1 MVGPMEV
8 RGTSNVLTA
17 LLSPEADG
25 LNNVVVTETLNGPVT
40 LSFVLPVKNEKWQY
54 MREGYMVE
62 TAGHCFQVSST
73 EEIKDQDGKLVS
85 NVQLEE
91 MWVEWGDMYLRYLE
105 VNAYDQTATQL
116 LTALVN
122 GSYGATG
129 LCPADRGWTV
139 GTVEP
144 TGLRDLEA
152 VNLSCLALLSKVA
165 ELYKADLVFDSIT
178 KTVNIYNAY
187 GSTKNMFLRVDKNLR
202 SLTRKT
208 DYTQLCTRLIPLGK
222 MEAWGYTDITSVN
235 GDLMYLQDTSY
246 TGRIIERIWDA
257 PGIDDSQVLKDEAQ
271 KRLDEWK
278 SPAVNYSVDFLDLRE
293 VSGYEGDAFSLGDT
307 LTPGIYDDDLDIS
320 ASVRVVKRSWN
331 IYEPE
336 QGSIELST
344 IRKYLEDAVSQ
355 QIDHALNQA
364 VNQTFV
370 YITKIE
376 TKSGSIAADTN
387 DWGEVVLTF
396 SGVIQRVLGIWAAN
410 RSINVAQTAG
420 GVGGTTI
427 TLQGQHIAAATGW
440 TQTVYCTC
448 HLE

>member
-1 MVGPMEV
+1 MEV
-8 RGTSNVLTA
+8 RGTTSNVLTA

-40 LSFVLPVKNEKWQY
+40 LSFVLPAKNEKWQY
-54 MREGYMVE
+54 MREGYKVKA
-62 TAGHCFQVSST
+62 AGHYFLVSST

-116 LTALVN
+116 LTALVD

-129 LCPADRGWTV
+129 LCPLDRGWTV

-152 VNLSCLALLSKVA
+152 ANLNCLALLSKVA
-165 ELYKADLVFDSIT
+165 ELYKADLVFNST
-178 KTVNIYNAY
+178 AKTVNLYNAY
-187 GSTKNMFLRVDKNLR
+187 GSTKNMFLRVDKNLL

-235 GDLMYLQDTSY
+235 GGLMYLQDTSY

-257 PGIDDSQVLKDEAQ
+257 PDIDDSQVLKDEAQ

-307 LTPGIYDDDLDIS
+307 LTPGIYDDDLGIS

-331 IYEPE
+331 VYEPE

-355 QIDHALNQA
+355 QIDHAVNQA

-376 TKSGSIAADTN
+376 TKSGSVVAGAN

-396 SGVIQRVLGIWAAN
+396 SGVIQRVLGIWAGN

-427 TLQGQHIAAATGW
+427 TLQGQHIAAATEW